1 MMNEKESAPCKGC
14 VDRVLHC
21 HSACERYKQYK
32 SLVDAQ
38 NQQRRAEYEEKNFA
52 FEAKEKV
59 RESYR
64 RRRSCDR

>member
-1 MMNEKESAPCKGC
+1 MIEESAPCKGC
-14 VDRVLHC
+14 ADRVLHC
-21 HSACERYKQYK
+21 HSTCERYKQYK

-38 NQQRRAEYEEKNFA
+38 NRKRRAEYEEKNFA

-64 RRRSCDR
+64 RRRTGDR